1 MKNSIDIKNLKVALV
16 AEELTQLGGAERV
29 VDAFLELFPKAPVFT
44 TVWDKEKTQH
54 KYDKFDIR
62 PSFIQKMP
70 LGIKNY
76 KWYLPLMPLAIESF
90 NLKDYDL
97 IISSCSAL
105 VKGFKT
111 NQNQVHI
118 CYCHTPARFLW
129 IDSENYIKNAP
140 IPWFVRPIMPIA
152 LFFLRRWDAKA
163 SQRPDF
169 YIANSINT
177 QNRIKTYYHKDSEV
191 IYPPIDAKKYHIA
204 KEIGD
209 YYMIASRM
217 EPYKKVDLAVK
228 AFNKI
233 KHKLKVVG
241 SGSKK
246 EEMKLIAGPN
256 IEFTGRLSDEELA
269 DTYAGAQ
276 AFIFPPDEDFGLTP
290 LESMA
295 SGRPV
300 IAYRKGGALETV
312 VEGVTGEFFYPQTV
326 AALASAVK
334 KFKCNKYDSRKI
346 REHALKFDK
355 EIFKNK
361 ILVYIKEALKKKGK
375 KWN

>member
-1 MKNSIDIKNLKVALV
+1 MKDTINFKKLKVALV

-54 KYDKFDIR
+54 KYDQFEIR

-70 LGIKNY
+70 WGIKNY

-111 NQNQVHI
+111 NRNQIHI

-129 IDSENYIKNAP
+129 IDSENYIQNAP
-140 IPWFVRPIMPIA
+140 IPWFIRPLMPID
-152 LFFLRRWDAKA
+152 LYFLRRWDAKA

-169 YIANSINT
+169 YIANSKNT
-177 QNRIKTYYHKDSEV
+177 QDRIKIYYHKDSEV
-191 IYPPIDAKKYHIA
+191 IYPPIDANKYHIA
-204 KEIGD
+204 KEIGN
-209 YYMIASRM
+209 YFIIASRM
-217 EPYKKVDLAVK
+217 EPYKKVDLAIK

-233 KHKLKVVG
+233 KRQLKVVG

-246 EEMKLIAGPN
+246 EDLKELAGPT

-269 DTYAGAQ
+269 DAYAKAQ

-300 IAYRKGGALETV
+300 IAFRKGGALETV

-326 AALASAVK
+326 SALATAVSNFK
-334 KFKCNKYDSRKI
+334 LQKFNPQKI
-346 REHALKFDK
+346 REHAKKFDK

-361 ILVYIKEALKKKGK
+361 IMLYIKEALIKKG
-375 KWN
+375 